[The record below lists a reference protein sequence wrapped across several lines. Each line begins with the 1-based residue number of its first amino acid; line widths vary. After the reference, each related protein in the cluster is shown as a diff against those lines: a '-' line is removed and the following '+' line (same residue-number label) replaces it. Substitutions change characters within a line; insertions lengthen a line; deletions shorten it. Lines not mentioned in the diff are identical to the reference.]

1 MADPVVSE
9 VAGVVL
15 PTFDLRELVRKIAH
29 RLEVDEDTASLI
41 LDREYDPQ
49 PDDLQLETA

>member
-1 MADPVVSE
+1 MADPVLSE

-15 PTFDLRELVRKIAH
+15 PTFDLRELVRRIAA

-41 LDREYDPQ
+41 LDRHQ
-49 PDDLQLETA
+49 PDDDLQLETA